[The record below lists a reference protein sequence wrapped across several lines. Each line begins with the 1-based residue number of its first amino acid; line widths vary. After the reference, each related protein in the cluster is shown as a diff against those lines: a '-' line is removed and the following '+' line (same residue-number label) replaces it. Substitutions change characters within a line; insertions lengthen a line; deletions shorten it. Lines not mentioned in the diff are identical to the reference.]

1 MLFIPEELC
10 RCNPRVKNHL
20 LHMIPE
26 PHTWVV
32 PLTTLCLTAEV
43 LTERH
48 NPEQYPEI
56 NRAHHGQ
63 ASDIGKLRVAV
74 LDN

>member
-1 MLFIPEELC
+1 
-10 RCNPRVKNHL
+10 
-20 LHMIPE
+20 MIPE

-32 PLTTLCLTAEV
+32 LVRLINLGFTAEV

-56 NRAHHGQ
+56 DRAHHGE
-63 ASDIGKLRVAV
+63 ASDIGRLRVAV
-74 LDN
+74 LNN